1 MGIERVTKKIIE
13 DARKEGERI
22 REEYRDKGKEII
34 ERAEREAE
42 RIKKEFKERA
52 EKEAEVLKRK
62 ILTQAL
68 LKIRKDTLTEK
79 RRILDKVLDRAKEEI
94 LKDKEYPKLIRGLIE
109 KYRESDKDEVILSSK
124 DRERF
129 AKTLKVNLAD
139 PADISGGVIVRSGK
153 IDKNSS
159 LETTLEEI
167 RDELLIDLSK
177 ILFPD

>member
-22 REEYRDKGKEII
+22 REEYRNKGKEII